1 MPGHGTWSLLVLMG
15 AVIGGV
21 SLTQINS
28 KASSDLTL
36 EALPAP
42 STGPSLLRASWKR
55 LSGHGRHPGTY
66 EFFTVVQVSS
76 SFPDFSI
83 TSYDVK
89 YPFPHGVESR

>member
-55 LSGHGRHPGTY
+55 LSGHGRHLGTY

-76 SFPDFSI
+76 S
-83 TSYDVK
+83 
-89 YPFPHGVESR
+89 